1 MATIQDHDFVKIC
14 AELAS
19 CLSISLSSARRK
31 VELAASQAN
40 AKGLDAQKSIAQG
53 LLEAARSRPQKGE
66 GSFEIEASRERIGL
80 TRSAKNPSP
89 IGTT

>member
-53 LLEAARSRPQKGE
+53 LLEEARSRPQKGE
-66 GSFEIEASRERIGL
+66 GSPGTQLDQLLEAVASDE
-80 TRSAKNPSP
+80 NFMVED
-89 IGTT
+89 